1 MSVAI
6 LTQYLPENT
15 LPHLKKWFGGHSIH
29 IHITKGRESKLGD
42 YRKRP
47 DGSHMITVNSTLEP
61 QLFFFVLTHEIAHLL
76 AFHNFGYRIAPHG
89 KEWKKVFGDMI
100 MESLPIYK
108 SDFQPI
114 LIKFSKSPK
123 ANFMASEDLVRYFH
137 AQENVENISFVEDI
151 NLGERFLYR
160 NHRYES
166 LEKRKK
172 NYLCI
177 NLNTGK
183 KYIFKP
189 IVQVEK
195 LRDYQNEQQ

>member
-61 QLFFFVLTHEIAHLL
+61 QLFFFVLTHELAHLI
-76 AFHNFGYRIAPHG
+76 AFERYGFRISPHG
-89 KEWKKVFGDMI
+89 TEWKNTFREMLL
-100 MESLPIYK
+100 ESLSIYENDLKPII
-108 SDFQPI
+108 F
-114 LIKFSKSPK
+114 KFSKSPK
-123 ANFMASEDLVRYFH
+123 ANFMASPDLVRYFH
-137 AQENVENISFVEDI
+137 ISNSEDETDFLENFIIGENFKYKNQPYLI
-151 NLGERFLYR
+151 N
-160 NHRYES
+160 
-166 LEKRKK
+166 EKSKK
-172 NYLCI
+172 NYICT

-189 IVQVEK
+189 LSRVEK
-195 LRDYQNEQQ
+195 L

>member
-100 MESLPIYK
+100 MESLPSINQIFSLFSLNFRK
-108 SDFQPI
+108 VQKLI
-114 LIKFSKSPK
+114 LWRVKIW
-123 ANFMASEDLVRYFH
+123 
-137 AQENVENISFVEDI
+137 
-151 NLGERFLYR
+151 
-160 NHRYES
+160 
-166 LEKRKK
+166 
-172 NYLCI
+172 
-177 NLNTGK
+177 
-183 KYIFKP
+183 
-189 IVQVEK
+189 
-195 LRDYQNEQQ
+195 